1 MAANENILLRG
12 GRVLNPSATAAE
24 DLNMETDIRIAN
36 GAVSEIK
43 AKLKHR
49 PGEIEIDASGLWI
62 LPGFID
68 LHTHLRDLGQSDR
81 ETITTGTRAAA
92 AGGYTTVVAM
102 ANTDP
107 PTDSALVMGRIRELI
122 ERYAC
127 VQVLPVACVT
137 KGMAGKELTNM
148 SELAEMGAV
157 AFSDDGMPITDLA
170 VLLRALEY
178 AELTNRFIISHPEDK
193 ALSAGGAMNEC
204 AAAIKLGLPGIPSV
218 SESACIAREIEVA
231 RYTGAK
237 IHFAHVSSAASVE
250 LIRRAK
256 ADRLRVTADVTPHH
270 LVLSHE
276 DIVDFDSNYKMNP
289 PLRGRSD
296 QEALIQGLKDGT
308 IDAVAT
314 DHAPHSHVEKA
325 KSFVEAPFG
334 VLGLETAFPL
344 VLERF
349 TTDDPLS
356 HLEVISMFTSRPASV
371 LGLQEPRVAL
381 GCPANFS
388 LFDPQLKWTY
398 DTAQGQSKSK
408 NSPFNGRKLH
418 GKTMLTVYNGRIVY
432 HDEAYAQGRFNRHSL
447 SV

>member
-1 MAANENILLRG
+1 M
-12 GRVLNPSATAAE
+12 
-24 DLNMETDIRIAN
+24 
-36 GAVSEIK
+36 
-43 AKLKHR
+43 
-49 PGEIEIDASGLWI
+49 
-62 LPGFID
+62 
-68 LHTHLRDLGQSDR
+68 
-81 ETITTGTRAAA
+81 
-92 AGGYTTVVAM
+92 
-102 ANTDP
+102 
-107 PTDSALVMGRIRELI
+107 
-122 ERYAC
+122 
-127 VQVLPVACVT
+127 
-137 KGMAGKELTNM
+137 
-148 SELAEMGAV
+148 

-314 DHAPHSHVEKA
+314 DHAPHSHVEKRKA
-325 KSFVEAPFG
+325 SSKHH
-334 VLGLETAFPL
+334 L
-344 VLERF
+344 VCSDWKRRSRSSSERF

>member
-1 MAANENILLRG
+1 
-12 GRVLNPSATAAE
+12 
-24 DLNMETDIRIAN
+24 
-36 GAVSEIK
+36 
-43 AKLKHR
+43 
-49 PGEIEIDASGLWI
+49 
-62 LPGFID
+62 
-68 LHTHLRDLGQSDR
+68 
-81 ETITTGTRAAA
+81 
-92 AGGYTTVVAM
+92 
-102 ANTDP
+102 
-107 PTDSALVMGRIRELI
+107 
-122 ERYAC
+122 
-127 VQVLPVACVT
+127 
-137 KGMAGKELTNM
+137 
-148 SELAEMGAV
+148 
-157 AFSDDGMPITDLA
+157 
-170 VLLRALEY
+170 
-178 AELTNRFIISHPEDK
+178 
-193 ALSAGGAMNEC
+193 MNEC

-231 RYTGAK
+231 RYSGAK

-256 ADRLRVTADVTPHH
+256 ADRLRVTADCTPHH

-371 LGLQEPRVAL
+371 LGVQEPRVAL

-408 NSPFNGRKLH
+408 NSPFNGRKIH